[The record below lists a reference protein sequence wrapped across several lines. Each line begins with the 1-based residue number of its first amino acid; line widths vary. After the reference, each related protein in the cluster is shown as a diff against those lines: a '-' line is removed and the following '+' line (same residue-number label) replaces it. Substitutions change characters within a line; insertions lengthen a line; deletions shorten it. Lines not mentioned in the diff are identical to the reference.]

1 MSGREWLL
9 ETELLARSSTARVCA
24 VPGERVKLQEF
35 IERYGSLDDGAF
47 KAGFG
52 HPFLLQEGK
61 LKVEGGNPAERQV
74 FLLRPPAGSGKLVVG
89 RSPSADVSIPDS
101 QVSSKHAELTEQG
114 GGWVITDSSST
125 NGTFVEGKK
134 IPANVGQPLS
144 DTLPVRFGPDAAF
157 MFLSASSF
165 LPIFRRI
172 QEKLTAEEP
181 LRAGV
186 LDAETDHSGIPIR
199 RIREAAQADA
209 RKKSGGD
216 LFICCDGMDAVRLDP
231 GRPVVIGRSPGHA
244 TMVLPHGE
252 VSRAHV
258 EIARQGLGATI
269 RDLGSANGTFLCG
282 VRLGASAVDLPLG
295 KAVTIGPFTVT
306 LQGPPSEAGL
316 TVQVDAA
323 QMRGASGDFE
333 KTPLGDVLQE
343 IEAEQKTGVLEV
355 FSAAVIG
362 RVSFR
367 AGQPCNAKTDDG
379 KGGEDAIR
387 AMLAIKVGTFTL
399 KSDASAVGP
408 QRIERAFSDILL
420 EDFLGS

>member
-1 MSGREWLL
+1 
-9 ETELLARSSTARVCA
+9 
-24 VPGERVKLQEF
+24 VKLSEF
-35 IERYGSLDDGAF
+35 IDRFGALDDGAF

-61 LKVEGGNPAERQV
+61 LRVEGGNPAERHV
-74 FLLRPPAGSGKLVVG
+74 FLLRRPATGKLVVG
-89 RSPSADVSIPDS
+89 RSPSADVSIPDG
-101 QVSSKHAELTEQG
+101 QVSSKHAELSEQDG
-114 GGWVITDSSST
+114 RWLLTDVAST
-125 NGTFVEGKK
+125 NGTFLEGRKVQ
-134 IPANVGQPLS
+134 PNTPQPLT

-157 MFLSASSF
+157 MFLTASSF

-172 QEKLTAEEP
+172 QEKLGADEP

-186 LDAETDHSGIPIR
+186 LDAETDHIGIPSR
-199 RIREAAQADA
+199 RIQEAAQADA
-209 RKKSGGD
+209 KRKKAGGD
-216 LFICCDGMDAVRLDP
+216 LFICCDGMDAVRLDH
-231 GRPVVIGRSPGHA
+231 GKPVILGRSPGHA

-258 EIARQGLGATI
+258 EIARVGAGATI

-282 VRLGASAVDLPLG
+282 VKLGTSAVELPVG

-316 TVQVDAA
+316 TVQVDAK
-323 QMRGASGDFE
+323 QLRGASGDFGT
-333 KTPLGDVLQE
+333 TPLADVLQE

-355 FSAAVIG
+355 FGPGVIG
-362 RVSFR
+362 RMSFR
-367 AGQPCNAKTDDG
+367 AGHPCNAKTDDG

-387 AMLAIKVGTFTL
+387 AMLALRTGTFTL
-399 KSDASAVGP
+399 NSDASAVGP